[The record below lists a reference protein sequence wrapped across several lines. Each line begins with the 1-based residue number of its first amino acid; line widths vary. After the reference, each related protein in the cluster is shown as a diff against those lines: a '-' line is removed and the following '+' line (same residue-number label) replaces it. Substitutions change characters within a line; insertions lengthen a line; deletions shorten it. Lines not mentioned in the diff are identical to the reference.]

1 MSRLI
6 LCGALAALVAFGTT
20 AVRAEE
26 IGTEIDLSTF
36 GEAAPEIASVWD
48 DIPLQEVA
56 VQFGGA
62 PRRFYASAML
72 GPSFANV
79 WSPARANLG
88 SADTVLAAGGALGVA
103 LERARG
109 RLRLEVEGTGRDTYD
124 GDLAAFPGVGTIL
137 TSNWSVLGNLWR
149 DFMLTDRFGMYA
161 GGGIGGGGY
170 VLSDRIGGVGILNAG
185 AGSAF
190 AWQGGGGLL
199 WEVTERLTFDVG
211 YRYFRIDTI
220 NRAPGLPSGFGANEL
235 MFTLRLYE
243 PFRRWDR

>member
-1 MSRLI
+1 MTRMI
-6 LCGALAALVAFGTT
+6 LCGALAALVACNAAAT
-20 AVRAEE
+20 RAEE

-36 GEAAPEIASVWD
+36 GEAGSEAVSVWD
-48 DIPLQEVA
+48 DTPLQDVSRRG
-56 VQFGGA
+56 GGA
-62 PRRFYASAML
+62 PRRFYASAIL

-79 WSPARANLG
+79 WSPSEANLG

-103 LERARG
+103 FERARG
-109 RLRLEVEGTGRDTYD
+109 RLRLEVEGIGRDTYD
-124 GDLAAFPGVGTIL
+124 GEFFSYPNDSTIL

-149 DFMLTDRFGMYA
+149 DYMFTDRFGIYA

-170 VLSDRIGGVGILNAG
+170 VLSEIEGGVVENYG
-185 AGSAF
+185 AGGAF

-211 YRYFRIDTI
+211 YRYFRIDAI
-220 NRAPGLPSGFGANEL
+220 ERAAAVASEFGANEL

-243 PFRRWDR
+243 PFRGWGR